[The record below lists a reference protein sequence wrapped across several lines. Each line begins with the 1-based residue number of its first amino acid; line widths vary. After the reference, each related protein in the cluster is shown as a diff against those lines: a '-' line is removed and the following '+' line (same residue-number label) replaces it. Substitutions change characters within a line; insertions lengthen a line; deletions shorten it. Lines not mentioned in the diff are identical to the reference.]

1 MNILK
6 YTKGKDN
13 LWRDYMVN
21 ISSNQSTSMTNR
33 ARRNTLGDLLTRTAA
48 RNPDKQA
55 FLYTD
60 RKVTYKELDYLVN
73 QAAYG
78 LVRVGIRKGDRLAI
92 LSKNSLDFIVV
103 IFAAAKV
110 GAVTIPINY
119 MLSDKDIAYI
129 LNHAEV
135 TAMFAAKE
143 YINILDSATE
153 LANMNIEYRYV
164 LETSEQIGH
173 WQTLASLQ
181 KHEGVQLVE
190 VELYDEDLAQVLYTS
205 GTESAP
211 KGVMLSHKSIISEY
225 VSCVIDGNMSESDL
239 LVHALPFY
247 HSAQLH
253 VFLGPSIYLGASGI
267 ILDQASPAI
276 MMETI
281 EKYGASQL
289 FAPPTV
295 WIAMLRHPEFDSY
308 NLTTLKKC
316 YYGAAIMPREILK
329 ELAERLPNAS
339 FWNFYGQTEVAP
351 LATALQPADQLRKL
365 GSAGK
370 PTLQVETKIVD
381 DVDVEVARG
390 EIGEIVHRTPHA
402 MLGYLN
408 DPEKTAE
415 AFKNGWFHSGDLG
428 TMDEEGYISIVDRKK
443 DIINTGGVSV
453 SSREVEEVIY
463 ELTEVA
469 EVAVIGISDDYWIEA
484 ITAIIVLKDGYT
496 LTEERVITFSHDKL
510 SSFKSPKY
518 VYFIDSLPKN
528 PSGKVLKKDLRDM
541 YEQN

>member
-6 YTKGKDN
+6 YTEGKDN

-60 RKVTYKELDYLVN
+60 RKVTYKELNYLVN

-110 GAVTIPINY
+110 GAVSIPINY
-119 MLSDKDIAYI
+119 MLSEKDIAYI

-143 YINILDSATE
+143 YINMLDTATE
-153 LANMNIEYRYV
+153 VANMNIEHCYV
-164 LETSEQIGH
+164 LETSEQIDH
-173 WQTLASLQ
+173 WQPLALLQ

-190 VELYDEDLAQVLYTS
+190 VDLYDEDLAQVLYTS

-225 VSCVIDGNMSESDL
+225 VSCVIDGKMSEDDL

-267 ILDQASPAI
+267 ILDQASPTII
-276 MMETI
+276 MESI
-281 EKYGASQL
+281 EKHEATQL

-295 WIAMLRHPEFDSY
+295 WIGMLRHPDFDSY

-316 YYGAAIMPREILK
+316 YYGAAIMPKEILK
-329 ELAERLPNAS
+329 ELAERLPNAK

-351 LATALQPADQLRKL
+351 LATALQPEDQLRKL

-370 PTLQVETKIVD
+370 PTLHVETKIVD
-381 DVDVEVARG
+381 DLDVEVARG

-408 DPEKTAE
+408 DSEKTAN

-428 TMDEEGYISIVDRKK
+428 TMDEEGYITIVDRKK

-463 ELTEVA
+463 ELKEVA
-469 EVAVIGISDDYWIEA
+469 EVAVIGISDEYWIEA
-484 ITAIIVLKDGYT
+484 ITAIIVIKDGHT
-496 LTEERVITFSHDKL
+496 LTEERVKAFCHDAI
-510 SSFKSPKY
+510 SSFKTPKY
-518 VYFIDSLPKN
+518 VYFIESLPKN

-541 YEQN
+541 YE